1 MLTKPLL
8 PGGGQF
14 AENRVKIG
22 IERTTNRRIHQM
34 RRTVTI
40 ALGTAAALAT
50 AAVAFAVVPAVV
62 GISAAKATFSTTT
75 IDRSKTSSCTTDG
88 KTWETTRGH
97 YTGTVVSDNA
107 VLAGS
112 LTIHAKTTYN
122 TTDKLGYVD
131 GSFKI
136 KDDDSRVRG
145 AFAGTIKDGK
155 LVGYLVGTSRGNHAK
170 VLGNLSADF
179 AGGTTNFANGKIGS
193 DSSGAVLAVVA
204 GRPCNDAKSED
215 EKSDKGKDSKDGK
228 SEKGDG
234 VRAKVI
240 EVKGE
245 ITGLPDATST
255 KITVT
260 GKFGPKSCAVD
271 AKYAIPAGFVVGTK
285 DVEMKCE
292 AVGDPAVWTLRKLEK
307 DA

>member
-1 MLTKPLL
+1 
-8 PGGGQF
+8 
-14 AENRVKIG
+14 
-22 IERTTNRRIHQM
+22 M

-62 GISAAKATFSTTT
+62 GVSEATAKFSTTT

-88 KTWETTRGH
+88 KTWEVTHGH
-97 YTGTVVSDNA
+97 YTGTVESANA

-122 TTDKLGYVD
+122 TKDKLGYVD

-155 LVGYLVGTSRGNHAK
+155 LVGYLTGKSHGNHAK

-179 AGGTTNFANGKIGS
+179 AGGSTNFANGQIGS
-193 DSSGAVLAVVA
+193 ESSTAVLAVVA
-204 GRPCNDAKSED
+204 GRPCKGEESEGEKSE
-215 EKSDKGKDSKDGK
+215 KGKDPKDGK
-228 SEKGDG
+228 GEKGDG
-234 VRAKVI
+234 VRAKVV
-240 EVKGE
+240 EARGE
-245 ITGLPDATST
+245 ITGLPDGTST
-255 KITVT
+255 KITLT
-260 GKFGPKSCAVD
+260 GKYGPKSCVVD
-271 AKYAIPAGFVVGTK
+271 AKYAIPAGFPVGTK

-307 DA
+307 DS

>member
-1 MLTKPLL
+1 
-8 PGGGQF
+8 
-14 AENRVKIG
+14 
-22 IERTTNRRIHQM
+22 M

-62 GISAAKATFSTTT
+62 GVSTAKATFSTTT

-88 KTWETTRGH
+88 KTWEITHGH
-97 YTGTVVSDNA
+97 YTGTVASDNA

-122 TTDKLGYVD
+122 TKDKLGYVD

-155 LVGYLVGTSRGNHAK
+155 LVGYLVGKSRGNHAK
-170 VLGNLSADF
+170 VLGNLSAEF
-179 AGGTTNFANGKIGS
+179 AGGATNFDKGQIGS
-193 DSSGAVLAVVA
+193 DSSTAVLAVVA
-204 GRPCNDAKSED
+204 GRPCKGEKPEGEKSE
-215 EKSDKGKDSKDGK
+215 KGQDSKDGK
-228 SEKGDG
+228 SEKGHG
-234 VRAKVI
+234 VRAKVV
-240 EVKGE
+240 EAKGE
-245 ITGLPDATST
+245 IIGLPDGTST
-255 KITVT
+255 KITIT
-260 GKFGPKSCAVD
+260 GKYGPKSCAVD
-271 AKYAIPAGFVVGTK
+271 AKYAIPTGFPVGTK

-307 DA
+307 DS

>member
-1 MLTKPLL
+1 
-8 PGGGQF
+8 
-14 AENRVKIG
+14 
-22 IERTTNRRIHQM
+22 M

-179 AGGTTNFANGKIGS
+179 AGGTTNFVNGKIGS

-228 SEKGDG
+228 SEKGDASG
-234 VRAKVI
+234 RKSSRSRVRSPVSRTLLRQRSRSRASSARSRAPSTPSMRSRQ
-240 EVKGE
+240 GSWS
-245 ITGLPDATST
+245 GRRTS
-255 KITVT
+255 
-260 GKFGPKSCAVD
+260 
-271 AKYAIPAGFVVGTK
+271 
-285 DVEMKCE
+285 
-292 AVGDPAVWTLRKLEK
+292 R
-307 DA
+307 

>member
-1 MLTKPLL
+1 
-8 PGGGQF
+8 
-14 AENRVKIG
+14 
-22 IERTTNRRIHQM
+22 M
-34 RRTVTI
+34 RRTLTI

-62 GISAAKATFSTTT
+62 GVSAAKATFSTTK

-88 KTWETTRGH
+88 KTWEITRGH
-97 YTGTVVSDNA
+97 YTGTVASDNA
-107 VLAGS
+107 ALAGS
-112 LTIHAKTTYN
+112 LTIHATTRYE
-122 TTDKLGYVD
+122 TTGKLGYVD

-170 VLGNLSADF
+170 VLGNLSAEF
-179 AGGTTNFANGKIGS
+179 AGGATNFANGQIGS
-193 DSSGAVLAVVA
+193 RSSTAVLAVVA
-204 GRPCNDAKSED
+204 GRPCKGEKPKD
-215 EKSDKGKDSKDGK
+215 EKSENRGESKDGK
-228 SEKGDG
+228 GKKGDV
-234 VRAKVI
+234 VRAKVF
-240 EVKGE
+240 EAKGE
-245 ITGLPDATST
+245 VTGLPDGTST

-260 GKFGPKSCAVD
+260 GKYGPKSCAVD
-271 AKYAIPAGFVVGTK
+271 AKYAIPAGFPVGTK

-307 DA
+307 DS